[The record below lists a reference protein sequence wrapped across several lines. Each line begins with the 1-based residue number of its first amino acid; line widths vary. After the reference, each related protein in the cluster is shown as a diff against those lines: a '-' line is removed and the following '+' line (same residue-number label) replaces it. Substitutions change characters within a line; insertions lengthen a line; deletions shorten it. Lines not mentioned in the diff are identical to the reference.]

1 MNARLAVVAGI
12 VVVVIV
18 AAVVGVLATR
28 GTNTPVVSEP
38 TPSVTASETADDDA
52 ADEDAA
58 PAETGEPATAGSYE
72 TYSEEAVAA
81 ADGRILLFFH
91 ASWCPQCRAI
101 EDDIRA
107 QGVPAGVTILHVDY
121 DTNQELRQRYG
132 VTLQTTFVEV
142 DSAGDALQTH
152 VAYDEPTLD
161 AVVAAML

>member
-12 VVVVIV
+12 VVLVIV

-28 GTNTPVVSEP
+28 GSDTPVVSDP
-38 TPSVTASETADDDA
+38 TPSVTASDA
-52 ADEDAA
+52 ADQDAA
-58 PAETGEPATAGSYE
+58 PAETGEPAVAGQYE

-142 DSAGDALQTH
+142 DADGAALQTH
-152 VAYDEPTLD
+152 VAYDEPTLA
-161 AVVAAML
+161 AVVAAMLPAP